1 MLNFRCFTCRFN
13 LRPRKIKFMKPL
25 SKMRRGTVSRRLV
38 AASICGAIIVVLANR
53 EARSQTRA
61 DLLELPDGQRVS
73 GRLAGDGRTGIAFIP
88 VEASAPVPLESGSV
102 VQFNGSGPTSLASTP
117 PFRVL
122 IGETLRL
129 SGTLRGISQR
139 GVRFG
144 LSWDAADLALPR
156 PGVQAV
162 VQRTGEARVIVDGFE
177 TLEKSRW
184 VITGKPE
191 IVAVPHFVDKHS
203 LRLPAGGT
211 SLVHALAEPIAAGR
225 FDLAFLDDGAVV
237 AGQLWSIELMFQG
250 SSGVSATRVLL
261 GWAEESLAVE
271 SPNGLAVQRLARTPG
286 WHRFSL
292 RFGPNQTEVAVD
304 GKELAHGKGPDGPL
318 VTIRLASSGPAQT
331 KAPNALAGHFDDLQL
346 IRFAEPPDSF
356 ELDIAQDEVRLVM
369 GDQLYGEIQ
378 QSDGERVSMTVDG
391 EPISLAWSDVS
402 GLYFRRVPAAG
413 TVVEGLLARLEWRTS
428 PGEEPDN
435 VDFAEGAIVSVSDKN
450 VTLATPYSGML
461 SVPRERVRRL
471 VVRGHGRRILIDP
484 AAHHLGDE
492 YSRSAPLLNPRQPEG
507 NRLERTIELSDIPGQ
522 PCFLVLDVFQLLGE
536 DNDAGWSHYIREGQL
551 RTYVAINGKRIDYL
565 NRYVRKSN
573 DAPEQIAVPIPK
585 GALKRG
591 KNTIRLELTGLDT
604 KEKELDDFGL
614 LQMALEFRSSP
625 SRGHEPKAETG
636 PP

>member
-1 MLNFRCFTCRFN
+1 
-13 LRPRKIKFMKPL
+13 
-25 SKMRRGTVSRRLV
+25 MRRGTCSGRLIP
-38 AASICGAIIVVLANR
+38 ASICGAIIVLLANH

-61 DLLELPDGQRVS
+61 DLLELPDGQRLTGYV
-73 GRLAGDGRTGIAFIP
+73 AGDGRTGIGFIP
-88 VEASAPVPLESGSV
+88 IQASLAMPLEVGSV
-102 VQFNGSGPTSLASTP
+102 VQFNGSGPTSLASSP

-129 SGTLRGISQR
+129 SGTLRSISQK
-139 GVRFG
+139 GVRLR
-144 LSWDAADLALPR
+144 LSWDATDVAVPR

-162 VQRTGEARVIVDGFE
+162 VQRPGEARVLVDGFE
-177 TLEKSRW
+177 ILEKSRW
-184 VITGKPE
+184 SIVGKPE
-191 IVAVPHFVDKHS
+191 LVTVPHFADKRS

-211 SLVHALAEPIAAGR
+211 SLVHTLAEPIAAGR

-237 AGQLWSIELMFQG
+237 PGQLWSIDLLFQG
-250 SSGVSATRVLL
+250 SSGVSATRALL

-286 WHRFSL
+286 WHRFLL
-292 RFGPNQTEVAVD
+292 RFSPTQTEVSVD

-318 VTIRLASSGPAQT
+318 VSVRLASAASAQAVPPST
-331 KAPNALAGHFDDLQL
+331 LAGHFDDLQL

-356 ELDIAQDEVRLVM
+356 ELDAAQDEARLVV
-369 GDQLYGEIQ
+369 GDQLFGEIQ

-391 EPISLAWSDVS
+391 EPISLAWSEVS
-402 GLYFRRVPAAG
+402 GLYFRRVPVGG
-413 TVVEGLLARLEWRTS
+413 TAIEGLLVRLEWRTS

-435 VDFAEGAIVSVSDKN
+435 VDFAEGALVSVSDKN
-450 VTLATPYSGML
+450 VALATPYAGVL
-461 SVPRERVRRL
+461 SIPRERVRRL
-471 VVRGHGRRILIDP
+471 IVRGHGRRLLIDP

-507 NRLERTIELSDIPGQ
+507 NQLERTIELGEIPSQ

-536 DNDAGWSHYIREGQL
+536 DNDAGWSHYIREGEL

-565 NRYVRKSN
+565 NRYVKKSN
-573 DAPEQIAVPIPK
+573 DTPEQIAVPIPK
-585 GALKRG
+585 GALQRG
-591 KNTIRLELTGLDT
+591 KNTIRLELTGLNT

-614 LQMALEFRSSP
+614 LQMALEFRSPP
-625 SRGHEPKAETG
+625 SRGKEPKAEIG

>member
-1 MLNFRCFTCRFN
+1 
-13 LRPRKIKFMKPL
+13 MKPL
-25 SKMRRGTVSRRLV
+25 SKIRRGALSRRLGP
-38 AASICGAIIVVLANR
+38 ASICGVIIVLLANR
-53 EARSQTRA
+53 DAQSQTRA
-61 DLLELPDGQRVS
+61 DLLELPDGQRVT
-73 GRLAGDGRTGIAFIP
+73 GHLAGDSRTGIGFTAAQ
-88 VEASAPVPLESGSV
+88 ASAPVPLESGSV

-139 GVRFG
+139 GVRLG
-144 LSWDAADLALPR
+144 LSWDAPDVALPR
-156 PGVQAV
+156 PGVEAV
-162 VQRTGEARVIVDGFE
+162 VQRPGEARVLVDGFE

-184 VITGKPE
+184 AIVGKPE
-191 IVAVPHFVDKHS
+191 LVAAPHFVDEQS

-237 AGQLWSIELMFQG
+237 AGQLWSIELLFQG

-292 RFGPNQTEVAVD
+292 RFSPTQTEVSVD

-318 VTIRLASSGPAQT
+318 VTIRLASSAPAQ
-331 KAPNALAGHFDDLQL
+331 AVPPPGLAGHFDDLQL

-356 ELDIAQDEVRLVM
+356 ELDVAQDEARLVM
-369 GDQLYGEIQ
+369 GDQLYGEIK
-378 QSDGERVSMTVDG
+378 QSDGERVNMTVDG

-402 GLYFRRVPAAG
+402 GLYFRCIPARG
-413 TVVEGLLARLEWRTS
+413 NVIEGLLARLEWRTS

-435 VDFAEGAIVSVSDKN
+435 VDFAEGAIQSVSDKA
-450 VTLATPYSGML
+450 VTLATPYAGVL
-461 SVPRERVRRL
+461 SIPRERVRKL
-471 VVRGHGRRILIDP
+471 VVRGHGRRLLIDQ

-492 YSRSAPLLNPRQPEG
+492 YSATAPLLNPRQPEG
-507 NRLERTIELSDIPGQ
+507 DRLERAIELTEIPDQ
-522 PCFLVLDVFQLLGE
+522 PCFLVLDVFQLVGE
-536 DNDAGWSHYIREGQL
+536 DNDPRWSQRIREGEL

-565 NRYVRKSN
+565 NRYVKKSN
-573 DAPEQIAVPIPK
+573 DVPEQIAVPIPK

-591 KNTIRLELTGLDT
+591 KNTIRLELTGMAT

-625 SRGHEPKAETG
+625 SRGQEPKAETG